1 MNKRNIILFLI
12 LIGFLAIATSCS
24 IAFGEGVEELVDGGS
39 TSSGS
44 IYSNSTYTV
53 TNVSGY
59 YSWTS
64 MTSPSSSYLA
74 FRSTNEG
81 VPSSYAVMK
90 VTFNSYVSSFT
101 FGIRSYAESNYD
113 YVVVSSK
120 NGSIPTSGTGY
131 SSTKGNQSSGTSLS
145 YYTSVTFSNL
155 YSGDYFYVVYQ
166 KDSTSSSGDDRG
178 YVVLPVSTSSSS
190 SSSSTYTV
198 STPTITDYGTYY
210 SDSSYHVIGIS
221 CSTSSAIIR
230 YTTNGSTPTTSSNDY
245 DYYYSYYQTTSGSYY
260 NGILVSN
267 GSTVKAMGTY
277 SGYNNSSVASYSV
290 PSVTYTVS
298 TPTITDY
305 GVYASNSSYHV
316 IGISCSTSGATIRFT
331 TNGSTPTTSSSS
343 YSSNYSSYSTTD
355 GYSYYGILVSAGST
369 VKAMGTYSGYN
380 NSSVASYSVP
390 SVTYTVS
397 TPTITDRGTY
407 YYDTSKHVVT
417 ISCSTSGATIRYT
430 TNGSTPTTSSSIY
443 SSNYS
448 YYQTT
453 GGSSYLGILVSNGS
467 TVKAMGTYSGY
478 NNSSVSSYSVPSG
491 SGGSS
496 SYTVSNVSGSSY
508 YSWTTMSSPSSSYNA
523 YRSTNQGQANSSSV
537 MKVTFNSYVSSFTI
551 YIRSYTDSE
560 KNYDYVIVSNT
571 NSSVPSTVSGSKA
584 STYGTSQSGTGVSYY
599 TAVTFNSLYAGDY
612 FYVVFYKD
620 SIYDSGDDTGYV
632 LLPK

>member
-24 IAFGEGVEELVDGGS
+24 IAFGEGVEEL
-39 TSSGS
+39 SSGNGTTITAS
-44 IYSNSTYTV
+44 GTIYSNSTYTV
-53 TNVSGY
+53 SNVTGY
-59 YSWTS
+59 YNWNT
-64 MTSPSSSYLA
+64 MTSPSSSYAA
-74 FRSTNEG
+74 FRSTNNG
-81 VPSSYAVMK
+81 VHSSYAVMK
-90 VTFNSYVSSFT
+90 VTFNTYVSSFT

-145 YYTSVTFSNL
+145 YYTGVTFSNL
-155 YSGDYFYVVYQ
+155 YSGDYFYVVYL
-166 KDSTSSSGDDRG
+166 KDSSSSSGDDTG

-190 SSSSTYTV
+190 SSSSTSTV
-198 STPTITDYGTYY
+198 STPVITDRGTYY
-210 SDSSYHVIGIS
+210 YDTSKHVI
-221 CSTSSAIIR
+221 T
-230 YTTNGSTPTTSSNDY
+230 
-245 DYYYSYYQTTSGSYY
+245 
-260 NGILVSN
+260 
-267 GSTVKAMGTY
+267 
-277 SGYNNSSVASYSV
+277 
-290 PSVTYTVS
+290 
-298 TPTITDY
+298 
-305 GVYASNSSYHV
+305 
-316 IGISCSTSGATIRFT
+316 ISCSTSGATIRYT
-331 TNGSTPTTSSSS
+331 TNGNTPTTSSSS

-380 NSSVASYSVP
+380 NSNVASYSVP

-397 TPTITDRGTY
+397 TPVITDRGTY
-407 YYDTSKHVVT
+407 YYDTSKHVIT

-430 TNGSTPTTSSSIY
+430 TNGNTPTTSSSSY
-443 SSNYS
+443 SLNYD

-453 GGSSYLGILVSNGS
+453 SGSYYYGILVSNGS

-523 YRSTNQGQANSSSV
+523 YRSTNQGQANTSSV
-537 MKVTFNSYVSSFTI
+537 MKVTFNSYVSSFTF

-560 KNYDYVIVSNT
+560 KNYDYVIVSNV
-571 NSSVPSTVSGSKA
+571 NSSVPSTVSGNKA

>member
-24 IAFGEGVEELVDGGS
+24 IAFGEGVEEL
-39 TSSGS
+39 SSGNGTTITAS
-44 IYSNSTYTV
+44 GTIYSNSTYTV
-53 TNVSGY
+53 SNVTGY
-59 YSWTS
+59 YNWNT
-64 MTSPSSSYLA
+64 MTSPSSSYAA
-74 FRSTNEG
+74 FRSTNNG
-81 VPSSYAVMK
+81 VHSSYAVMK
-90 VTFNSYVSSFT
+90 VTFNTYVSSFT

-145 YYTSVTFSNL
+145 YYTGVTFSNL
-155 YSGDYFYVVYQ
+155 YSGDYFYVVYL
-166 KDSTSSSGDDRG
+166 KDSSSSSGDDTG

-190 SSSSTYTV
+190 SSSSTSTV
-198 STPTITDYGTYY
+198 STP
-210 SDSSYHVIGIS
+210 V
-221 CSTSSAIIR
+221 
-230 YTTNGSTPTTSSNDY
+230 
-245 DYYYSYYQTTSGSYY
+245 
-260 NGILVSN
+260 
-267 GSTVKAMGTY
+267 
-277 SGYNNSSVASYSV
+277 
-290 PSVTYTVS
+290 
-298 TPTITDY
+298 
-305 GVYASNSSYHV
+305 
-316 IGISCSTSGATIRFT
+316 
-331 TNGSTPTTSSSS
+331 
-343 YSSNYSSYSTTD
+343 
-355 GYSYYGILVSAGST
+355 
-369 VKAMGTYSGYN
+369 
-380 NSSVASYSVP
+380 
-390 SVTYTVS
+390 
-397 TPTITDRGTY
+397 ITDRGTY
-407 YYDTSKHVVT
+407 YYDTSKHVIT

-430 TNGSTPTTSSSIY
+430 TNGNTPTTSSSSY
-443 SSNYS
+443 SLNYD

-453 GGSSYLGILVSNGS
+453 SGSYYYGILVSNGS

-523 YRSTNQGQANSSSV
+523 YRSTNQGQANTSSV
-537 MKVTFNSYVSSFTI
+537 MKVTFNSYVSSFTF

-560 KNYDYVIVSNT
+560 KNYDYVIVSNV
-571 NSSVPSTVSGSKA
+571 NSSVPSTVSGNKA

>member
-53 TNVSGY
+53 SNVTGY
-59 YSWTS
+59 YNWNT
-64 MTSPSSSYLA
+64 MTSPSSSYAA
-74 FRSTNEG
+74 FRSTNNG
-81 VPSSYAVMK
+81 VHSSYAVMK
-90 VTFNSYVSSFT
+90 VTFNTYVSSFT

-298 TPTITDY
+298 TPTITD
-305 GVYASNSSYHV
+305 
-316 IGISCSTSGATIRFT
+316 
-331 TNGSTPTTSSSS
+331 
-343 YSSNYSSYSTTD
+343 
-355 GYSYYGILVSAGST
+355 
-369 VKAMGTYSGYN
+369 
-380 NSSVASYSVP
+380 
-390 SVTYTVS
+390 
-397 TPTITDRGTY
+397 RGTY

-453 GGSSYLGILVSNGS
+453 GGSSYYGILVSNGS

-478 NNSSVSSYSVPSG
+478 NNSSVASYSVPSG

-551 YIRSYTDSE
+551 YIRSYTNSE